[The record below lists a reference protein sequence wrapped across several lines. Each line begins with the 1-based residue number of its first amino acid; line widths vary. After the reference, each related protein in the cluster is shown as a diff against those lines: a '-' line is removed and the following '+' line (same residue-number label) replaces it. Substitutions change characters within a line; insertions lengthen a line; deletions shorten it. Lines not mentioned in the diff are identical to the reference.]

1 VRLQGFSLIDACEV
15 TGLFF
20 DNNACSGTG
29 LFLCVKVTLKGDA
42 ILHM

>member
-15 TGLFF
+15 
-20 DNNACSGTG
+20 TG